1 MGGTVLVPARP
12 ELINNGDPL
21 EDFDFMVLKG
31 ALKQASVSGK
41 VGRTVTGPIFLE
53 ILTFE

>member
-1 MGGTVLVPARP
+1 MGGTVLFPARP

-41 VGRTVTGPIFLE
+41 VGCTTGPIFLE